1 MHLSKNTKPISYLK
15 ANAAKLAE
23 ELKANGAP
31 YLITQNGEAAM
42 IVQSV
47 LEYEQTQETMAM
59 LKMLAQSEKDIE
71 DGNLVSVDDAFSKL
85 KRHRTNPCDQKKLKL
100 KSAD

>member
-1 MHLSKNTKPISYLK
+1 MRLSQNTKSISYLK

-47 LEYEQTQETMAM
+47 QEYEQTQETMAM

-71 DGNLVSVDDAFSKL
+71 DGNLISVDDAFSKL
-85 KRHRTNPCDQKKLKL
+85 RARRGLSEL
-100 KSAD
+100 

>member
-1 MHLSKNTKPISYLK
+1 MQLSKNTKPISYLK

-42 IVQSV
+42 VVQSV
-47 LEYEQTQETMAM
+47 QEYEQTQETLAM
-59 LKMLAQSEKDIE
+59 LKMLAQGEKDIE
-71 DGNLVSVDDAFSKL
+71 QGNIVSVDEAFAKVR
-85 KRHRTNPCDQKKLKL
+85 KHRDLE
-100 KSAD
+100 

>member
-1 MHLSKNTKPISYLK
+1 MQLSKNIKPISYLK

-42 IVQSV
+42 VVQSV
-47 LEYEQTQETMAM
+47 QEYEQTQETMAM

-71 DGNLVSVDDAFSKL
+71 DGHLVSVGDAFSKL
-85 KRHRTNPCDQKKLKL
+85 KKRRGLSDL
-100 KSAD
+100 

>member
-1 MHLSKNTKPISYLK
+1 MQLSKHTKPISYLK

-42 IVQSV
+42 VVQSV
-47 LEYEQTQETMAM
+47 QEYEQTQETLAM
-59 LKMLAQSEKDIE
+59 LKMLAQGEKDIE
-71 DGNLVSVDDAFSKL
+71 QGNIVSVDEAFAKVR
-85 KRHRTNPCDQKKLKL
+85 KHRDLE
-100 KSAD
+100 

>member
-1 MHLSKNTKPISYLK
+1 MYLSKHTKPISYLK

-42 IVQSV
+42 VVQSV
-47 LEYEQTQETMAM
+47 QEYEQTQETMAM

-71 DGNLVSVDDAFSKL
+71 GGNIVSVEDTFSNL
-85 KRHRTNPCDQKKLKL
+85 RKRRGLSEL
-100 KSAD
+100 

>member
-1 MHLSKNTKPISYLK
+1 MQLSGKIKPISYLK

-23 ELKANGAP
+23 ELKANGEP

-42 IVQSV
+42 VIQSV
-47 LEYEQTQETMAM
+47 QEYERTQETMAM

-71 DGNLVSVDDAFSKL
+71 QGNTVSVDEAFSNL
-85 KRHRTNPCDQKKLKL
+85 RKRRGLE
-100 KSAD
+100 

>member
-1 MHLSKNTKPISYLK
+1 MQLSKNTKPISYLK

-42 IVQSV
+42 VVQSV
-47 LEYEQTQETMAM
+47 QEYEQTQETMAM
-59 LKMLAQSEKDIE
+59 LKMLAQSEKEIE
-71 DGNLVSVDDAFSKL
+71 GGNIVSVEDTCSNL
-85 KRHRTNPCDQKKLKL
+85 RKRRGLSEL
-100 KSAD
+100 